1 MSEQRFIVPEVVA
14 THFHLRPGDQ
24 VADFGAGSG
33 HFEAVLSRL
42 VGPEGKVLA
51 IEIQKG
57 LVEKLDDKVRRERL
71 GNVTTLWG
79 DIEEVGGTK
88 IADAALDAAIMVNT
102 LFQMESKNAAV
113 SEIYRVLRGGG
124 KFFLIDWSESW
135 GGLGPQ
141 PGQVLNAD
149 EARSLAET
157 AGFTFER
164 NFDAG
169 DHHYGLAFR
178 K

>member
-1 MSEQRFIVPEVVA
+1 MIEQRFIVPEVVA

-33 HFEAVLSRL
+33 HFETVLSRL
-42 VGPEGKVLA
+42 VGPEGKVVA
-51 IEIQKG
+51 VEIQKG
-57 LVEKLDDKVRRERL
+57 LVEKLEDKIRRDHL
-71 GNVTTLWG
+71 SNVQVLWG

-88 IADAALDAAIMVNT
+88 ISDSSLDAAVMSNT
-102 LFQMESKNAAV
+102 LFQMEAKGVAIA
-113 SEIYRVLRGGG
+113 EIYRVLRPGG

-141 PGQVLNAD
+141 PGQVLTVDDVRA
-149 EARSLAET
+149 LAET

-164 NFDAG
+164 TFDAG
-169 DHHYGLAFR
+169 GHHYGLAFR